1 VIIETKLE
9 FDNFLEKYQDS
20 RCILIPILC
29 DVNKHPLENSLCLLY
44 VKFLALN
51 DSSEYLLPF
60 NHSEAINLDISYLDK
75 LDSDHKKYVYDRKQF
90 NHIVKWKNVIDI
102 NLQYYMEHNQ
112 PLYIE
117 DITTNTHDY
126 FNRKYY
132 KLKGVNCIVPIL
144 KHLELCR
151 KLSNEFQKHID
162 LPVHKIYNDNIIDN
176 LTYLESSGLR
186 YDREIVYSEYN
197 PYTSTGRPSNRFG
210 GINFAAL
217 NKTDGSRKPFQSRFE
232 NGMLVEFD
240 YDAYHLRLI
249 GEVVDY
255 KFPEGSVHKHMARF
269 YGDVTYDESKNR
281 SFQYLYGHI
290 PIEVV
295 QMNPFFGAVHDYI
308 NKIWDEYKQRDFIT
322 SNIYNKKILR
332 KNLSEMNRNKLF
344 NYMIQLMETENNM
357 KMLSNLIPFLESYKS
372 KLILYSYD
380 SFLFDFNLDDGVD
393 FLNKIKEIIESNGLF
408 PTKTSK
414 GTNYHEMEDITE
426 KL

>member
-9 FDNFLEKYQDS
+9 FDSFLEKYQDS
-20 RCILIPILC
+20 SCILIPILC

-44 VKFLALN
+44 VKIL
-51 DSSEYLLPF
+51 DGDEYLLPF
-60 NHSEAINLDISYLDK
+60 RHSEALNLDVSYLDK

-90 NHIVKWKNVIDI
+90 NHIVGWKNVIDI
-102 NLQYYMEHNQ
+102 NLQYYMEHNK

-117 DITTNTHDY
+117 DISTNSHDY

-132 KLKGVNCIVPIL
+132 KLEGVNCIVPIL

-151 KLSNEFQKHID
+151 KLSDEFQKHID
-162 LPVHKIYNDNIIDN
+162 LPVYHEYNDNIIDN

-186 YDREIVYSEYN
+186 CDKEIVYSEYN
-197 PYTSTGRPSNRFG
+197 LYTSTGRPSNRFG

-217 NKTDGSRKPFQSRFE
+217 NKTDGSRKPFKSRFE

-249 GEVVDY
+249 GEVVNY
-255 KFPEGSVHKHMARF
+255 KFPDGSVHEHMGEF
-269 YGDVTYDESKNR
+269 YGCDYQESKNR

-295 QMNPFFGAVHDYI
+295 QINPFFGAVHDYI
-308 NKIWDEYKQRDFIT
+308 NKIWSEYKQGDFIT
-322 SNIYNKKILR
+322 SNIYSKKIYR
-332 KNLSEMNRNKLF
+332 KNLSEMSRNKLF
-344 NYMIQLMETENNM
+344 NYLIQLMETENNM

-393 FLNKIKEIIESNGLF
+393 FLKKIKKIIESNGLF

>member
-1 VIIETKLE
+1 MIVETKKE
-9 FDNFLEKYQDS
+9 FDSFIEKYNESD
-20 RCILIPILC
+20 CILIPVLC

-44 VKFLALN
+44 VKLLGG
-51 DSSEYLLPF
+51 DEYILPF
-60 NHSEAINLDISYLDK
+60 NHNEAINLDIYYLDK
-75 LDSDHKKYVYDRKQF
+75 LNSNNKKYIYNKKEF
-90 NHIVKWKNVIDI
+90 NHIIRWKNMIDI
-102 NLQYYMEHNQ
+102 NLVHYMNNNE

-117 DITTNTHDY
+117 DITTNSHDY

-132 KLKGVNCIVPIL
+132 KMRDINTVIPIL
-144 KHLELCR
+144 KHIEYCR
-151 KLSNEFQKHID
+151 KLCEKLDQWLD
-162 LPVHKIYNDNIIDN
+162 CGYEIYNDNIIDN

-186 YDREIVYSEYN
+186 YNDKMVYSEYN
-197 PYTSTGRPSNRFG
+197 LYTSTGRPSNRFG

-217 NKTDGSRKPFQSRFE
+217 NKTDGSRKPFKSRFE

-249 GEVVDY
+249 GEVVNY

-290 PIEVV
+290 PIDVV
-295 QMNPFFGAVHDYI
+295 QINPFFGKVHDYI
-308 NKIWDEYKQRDFIT
+308 NKIWNDYKQREFIT
-322 SNIYNKKILR
+322 SNIYNKKIFR

-393 FLNKIKEIIESNGLF
+393 FLNKTKEIIESNGLF

>member
-1 VIIETKLE
+1 MIIETKLE

-20 RCILIPILC
+20 SCILIPILC
-29 DVNKHPLENSLCLLY
+29 DVNKHPIENDLCLLY
-44 VKFLALN
+44 VKIL
-51 DSSEYLLPF
+51 DGEEYLLPF
-60 NHSEAINLDISYLDK
+60 RHSESMNLDKSYFDR
-75 LDSDHKKYVYDRKQF
+75 LDSDHKKYVYNKKQF
-90 NHIVKWKNVIDI
+90 NHIVKWKNIIDI
-102 NLQYYMEHNQ
+102 NLQHYMEYNE

-132 KLKGVNCIVPIL
+132 KMNGVNCVVPIL

-162 LPVHKIYNDNIIDN
+162 LPVHQEYNDDIIDN
-176 LTYLESSGLR
+176 LTYLETAGLNTK
-186 YDREIVYSEYN
+186 ESIVFSEYN

-217 NKTDGSRKPFQSRFE
+217 NKTDGSRKPFRSRFDS
-232 NGMLVEFD
+232 GLLVEFD

-255 KFPEGSVHKHMARF
+255 KFPDGSVHEHMGEF
-269 YGDVTYDESKNR
+269 YGCDYQESKNR

-290 PIEVV
+290 PQEVI
-295 QMNPFFGAVHDYI
+295 QINPFFGKVHDYI
-308 NKIWDEYKQRDFIT
+308 NKIWSEYKQGDFIT
-322 SNIYNKKILR
+322 SNIYSKKIYR
-332 KNLSEMNRNKLF
+332 KNLSDMNRNKLF
-344 NYMIQLMETENNM
+344 NYIIQLMETENNM

-372 KLILYSYD
+372 RLILYSYD
-380 SFLFDFNLDDGVD
+380 SFLFDFNLNDGVD
-393 FLNKIKEIIESNGLF
+393 FLKETKKIIESNGLF
-408 PTKTSK
+408 PTKTGK
-414 GTNYHEMEDITE
+414 GNNYHEMEDITE

>member
-1 VIIETKLE
+1 MILETKKE
-9 FDNFLEKYQDS
+9 FDGFIEKYNKSD
-20 RCILIPILC
+20 CILIPILC

-44 VKFLALN
+44 VKIL
-51 DSSEYLLPF
+51 DGDEYLLPF
-60 NHSEAINLDISYLDK
+60 RHSEALNLDISYLDK
-75 LDSDHKKYVYDRKQF
+75 LNSDHKKYVYDRKQF
-90 NHIVKWKNVIDI
+90 NHIVSWKNVIDI
-102 NLQYYMEHNQ
+102 NLQYYMEHNK

-117 DITTNTHDY
+117 DISTNSHDY

-132 KLKGVNCIVPIL
+132 KLQGVNCIVPIL

-162 LPVHKIYNDNIIDN
+162 LPVYKEYNDDIIDN

-186 YDREIVYSEYN
+186 CDKEIVYSEYN
-197 PYTSTGRPSNRFG
+197 LYTSTGRPSNRFG

-217 NKTDGSRKPFQSRFE
+217 NKSDGSRKPFVSRFE

-249 GEVVDY
+249 GEVVNY
-255 KFPEGSVHKHMARF
+255 KFPDGSVHEHMGEF
-269 YGDVTYDESKNR
+269 YGCDYQESKNR

-295 QMNPFFGAVHDYI
+295 QINPFFGAVHDYI
-308 NKIWDEYKQRDFIT
+308 NKIWSEYKQGDFIT
-322 SNIYNKKILR
+322 SNIYSKKIYR
-332 KNLSEMNRNKLF
+332 KNLSEMSRNKLF
-344 NYMIQLMETENNM
+344 NYLIQLMETENNM
-357 KMLSNLIPFLESYKS
+357 KVLSNLIPFLESYKS

-393 FLNKIKEIIESNGLF
+393 FLNKIKKIIESNGLF

>member
-9 FDNFLEKYQDS
+9 FDSFLEKYQDS
-20 RCILIPILC
+20 SCILIPILC

-44 VKFLALN
+44 VKLL
-51 DSSEYLLPF
+51 DGDEYLLPF
-60 NHSEAINLDISYLDK
+60 NHSEAINLDITHLDK
-75 LDSDHKKYVYDRKQF
+75 LDSDHKKYIYDKKQF
-90 NHIVKWKNVIDI
+90 NHIVKLKNVIDI
-102 NLQYYMEHNQ
+102 NLQYYMEHNE
-112 PLYIE
+112 PLYVE
-117 DITTNTHDY
+117 DITTNSHDY

-132 KLKGVNCIVPIL
+132 KLNRVNCVVPIL

-162 LPVHKIYNDNIIDN
+162 LPVHQEYNDNIIDN
-176 LTYLESSGLR
+176 LTYLESAGLR
-186 YDREIVYSEYN
+186 YDKNIVFSEYN

-217 NKTDGSRKPFQSRFE
+217 NKIDGSRQPFKSRFQ

-255 KFPEGSVHKHMARF
+255 KFPEGSVHEHMARF
-269 YGDVTYDESKNR
+269 YGDVTYDESKNQ

-290 PIEVV
+290 PIDVV
-295 QMNPFFGAVHDYI
+295 QINPFFGKVHDYI
-308 NKIWDEYKQRDFIT
+308 NEIWSVYKQREFIT
-322 SNIYNKKILR
+322 SNIYNKKIFR
-332 KNLSEMNRNKLF
+332 KNLSDMNRNKLF
-344 NYMIQLMETENNM
+344 NYKIQLMETENNM

-393 FLNKIKEIIESNGLF
+393 FLNKTKEIIESNGLF

>member
-9 FDNFLEKYQDS
+9 FDSFLEKYQDS
-20 RCILIPILC
+20 SCILIPILC

-44 VKFLALN
+44 VKLL
-51 DSSEYLLPF
+51 DGDEYLLPF
-60 NHSEAINLDISYLDK
+60 NHSEAINLDITHLDK
-75 LDSDHKKYVYDRKQF
+75 LDSDHKKYIYDKKQF
-90 NHIVKWKNVIDI
+90 NHIVKLKNVIDI
-102 NLQYYMEHNQ
+102 NLQYYMEHNE
-112 PLYIE
+112 PLYVE
-117 DITTNTHDY
+117 DITTNSHDY

-132 KLKGVNCIVPIL
+132 KLNRVNCVVPIL

-162 LPVHKIYNDNIIDN
+162 LPVHQEYNDNIIDN
-176 LTYLESSGLR
+176 LTYLESAGLR
-186 YDREIVYSEYN
+186 YDKNIVFSEYN

-217 NKTDGSRKPFQSRFE
+217 NKIDGSRQPFKSRFQ

-255 KFPEGSVHKHMARF
+255 KFPEGSVHEHMARF
-269 YGDVTYDESKNR
+269 YGDVTYDESKNQ

-290 PIEVV
+290 PIDVV
-295 QMNPFFGAVHDYI
+295 QINPFFGKVHDYI
-308 NKIWDEYKQRDFIT
+308 NEIWSVYKQREFIT
-322 SNIYNKKILR
+322 SNIYNKKIFR
-332 KNLSEMNRNKLF
+332 KNLSDMNRNKLF
-344 NYMIQLMETENNM
+344 NYKIQLMETENNM
-357 KMLSNLIPFLESYKS
+357 KMLSSLIPFLESYKS

-393 FLNKIKEIIESNGLF
+393 FLNKTKEIIESNGLF

>member
-1 VIIETKLE
+1 MIIETKLE
-9 FDNFLEKYQDS
+9 FDSFLEKYQDS
-20 RCILIPILC
+20 SCILIPILC

-44 VKFLALN
+44 VKLL
-51 DSSEYLLPF
+51 DGDEYLLPF
-60 NHSEAINLDISYLDK
+60 KHSEALNLDISYLDK
-75 LDSDHKKYVYDRKQF
+75 LNSDHKKYVYDRKQF
-90 NHIVKWKNVIDI
+90 SHIVSWKNVIDI
-102 NLQYYMEHNQ
+102 NLQYYMEHNK

-117 DITTNTHDY
+117 DISTNSHDY

-162 LPVHKIYNDNIIDN
+162 LTVYKEYNDDIIDN

-186 YDREIVYSEYN
+186 YDKKIVYSEN
-197 PYTSTGRPSNRFG
+197 NLYTSTGRPSNRFG

-217 NKTDGSRKPFQSRFE
+217 NKTDGSRQPFKSRFE

-255 KFPEGSVHKHMARF
+255 KFPEGSVHEHMSKF
-269 YGDVTYDESKNR
+269 YGCDYQESKNL
-281 SFQYLYGHI
+281 SFKYLYGHI
-290 PIEVV
+290 PIDVV
-295 QMNPFFGAVHDYI
+295 QMNPFFGKVHDYI
-308 NKIWDEYKQRDFIT
+308 NKIWSQYKQRDFIT
-322 SNIYNKKILR
+322 SNIYSKKIFR
-332 KNLSEMNRNKLF
+332 KNLSEMSRNKLF
-344 NYMIQLMETENNM
+344 NYLIQLMETENNM
-357 KMLSNLIPFLESYKS
+357 KMLSNLIPTLESYKS

-393 FLNKIKEIIESNGLF
+393 FLKKIKKIIESNGLF

>member
-1 VIIETKLE
+1 MIVETKLE
-9 FDNFLEKYQDS
+9 FDSFLEKYQDS
-20 RCILIPILC
+20 SCILIPILC
-29 DVNKHPLENSLCLLY
+29 DVNKHPIENFLCLLY
-44 VKFLALN
+44 VKIL
-51 DSSEYLLPF
+51 DGDEYLLPF
-60 NHSEAINLDISYLDK
+60 RHSEAMNLDVSYLDK
-75 LDSDHKKYVYDRKQF
+75 LNSDHKKYVYDRKQF

-102 NLQYYMEHNQ
+102 NLQHYMEHNE

-132 KLKGVNCIVPIL
+132 KLKRLNCVIPIL
-144 KHLELCR
+144 KQLELCR

-162 LPVHKIYNDNIIDN
+162 LPVHQEYNDDIIDN
-176 LTYLESSGLR
+176 LTYLETAGLNTK
-186 YDREIVYSEYN
+186 ENIVFSEYN

-217 NKTDGSRKPFQSRFE
+217 NKTDGSRKPFRSRFE
-232 NGMLVEFD
+232 SGMLVEFD

-249 GEVVDY
+249 GNLLNY
-255 KFPEGSVHKHMARF
+255 SFPDGSVHEHMGEF
-269 YGDVTYDESKNR
+269 YGCDYQESKNR
-281 SFQYLYGHI
+281 SFKYLYGHI
-290 PIEVV
+290 PIDVV
-295 QMNPFFGAVHDYI
+295 QINPFFGAVHDYI
-308 NKIWDEYKQRDFIT
+308 NKIWSEYKQKEFIT
-322 SNIYNKKILR
+322 SNIYNKKIFR

-393 FLNKIKEIIESNGLF
+393 FLKKIKKIIESNGLF
-408 PTKTSK
+408 PTKISK

>member
-1 VIIETKLE
+1 MIIETKLE
-9 FDNFLEKYQDS
+9 FDSFLEKYQDS
-20 RCILIPILC
+20 SCILIPILC

-44 VKFLALN
+44 VKLL
-51 DSSEYLLPF
+51 DGDEYLLPF
-60 NHSEAINLDISYLDK
+60 NHSEAINLDITHLDK
-75 LDSDHKKYVYDRKQF
+75 LDSDHKKYIYDKKQF
-90 NHIVKWKNVIDI
+90 NHIVKLKNVIDI
-102 NLQYYMEHNQ
+102 NLQYYMEHNE
-112 PLYIE
+112 PLYVE
-117 DITTNTHDY
+117 DITTNSHDY

-132 KLKGVNCIVPIL
+132 KLNRVNCVVPIL

-162 LPVHKIYNDNIIDN
+162 LPVHQEYNDNIIDN
-176 LTYLESSGLR
+176 LTYLESAGLR
-186 YDREIVYSEYN
+186 YDKNIVFSEYN

-217 NKTDGSRKPFQSRFE
+217 NKIDGSRQPFKSRFQ

-255 KFPEGSVHKHMARF
+255 KFPEGSVHEHMARF
-269 YGDVTYDESKNR
+269 YGDVTYDESKNQ

-290 PIEVV
+290 PIDVV
-295 QMNPFFGAVHDYI
+295 QINPFFGKVYDYI
-308 NKIWDEYKQRDFIT
+308 NEIWEQYKRKDFIT
-322 SNIYNKKILR
+322 SNIYNKKIFR
-332 KNLSEMNRNKLF
+332 KNLSDMNRNKLF
-344 NYMIQLMETENNM
+344 NYKIQLMETENNM

-393 FLNKIKEIIESNGLF
+393 FLKKIKKIIESNGLF